1 MEKQSN
7 VKEQI
12 INQIIKTPVIPVFY
26 DADPNICLEVLKS
39 CYAGGIRI
47 FEFVNR
53 GPAAEQNFKELRFYK
68 DQFLPDLKL
77 GIGTILNVDDAK
89 RFIDLGADFIVSPI
103 FSESIAAITR
113 EHNVLW
119 IPGCMTPT
127 EIASAQSSGCSFIKL
142 FPGDSLGPGFLKSIK
157 PIFPDLK
164 FMPTGGVDCTEE
176 SISKWFD
183 AGVSAVGLGSKLFK
197 KESGLYQYKEISDNC
212 TQLLQ
217 WAKNDGN

>member
-53 GPAAEQNFKELRFYK
+53 GPAAEQNFKELRVYK

-103 FSESIAAITR
+103 FSESIAAITS

-197 KESGLYQYKEISDNC
+197 KESGLYQYKDISNNC